1 MGGSHRGEP
10 VASTLSVR
18 LLTPHLAMKEKPG
31 FRSRQTPGF
40 NLLSSNTRLAFTE
53 IPATAA
59 SYDSWPMGSEP
70 DLHSQARA
78 KNLSKLHLK
87 DNYQDSNAVLL
98 TDFYLPCLNETSIY
112 KRSSGYFS
120 SALWT
125 ILGSDLLDFFESD
138 GIMRIVTSP
147 ELSREDA
154 EAIAAD
160 KKTESEVINDSL
172 TASLSQWDLSSGNN
186 APSSLLRHL
195 IAKGR
200 VEIRIAIKA
209 NGEPGILH
217 DKVGIYEDPR
227 GNLVTF
233 CGSVNE
239 TAFGW
244 SSLGNHE
251 QFETFRSWE
260 NDEQER
266 RANRHQRDFDKLW
279 AGFNRTIKILKGR
292 DLPSVFLP
300 REDDLP
306 FDQCRALLKNRLS
319 GEQQKP
325 KNRSKNQTER
335 PLQEHQV
342 EVLQDWRNN
351 NCRGLITFVTGGGKT
366 LTALSAIRDWVTEG
380 KPVLVLVPSR
390 LLFKQWKEE
399 IELELSDLDPRIYT
413 VGAGTPRPQWQENLS
428 FALRE
433 HFPASRT
440 IVLATYQS
448 ARTEAFLNRVP
459 EGEPILLVADEAHRL
474 GAADTRVIL
483 ERINAE
489 GRLGLS
495 ATPTRF
501 GDPAGTA
508 SIYSYFDR
516 DLLPTFGIKDAIA
529 AGRLVPYQYVIHTV
543 PLNEVEDESFAELTE
558 KINSA
563 IAKNN
568 GSPPDEPW
576 FQSLLRQ
583 RANLVKEASN
593 KAEVVNSIAQEGLT
607 DGAHWLIYC
616 NSREHIDEIV
626 ERLEESDID
635 TLEYHSLQTDQTHVA
650 TLNYFEHHGG
660 ALVAIKC
667 LDEGIDI
674 PTLDTAVIAASS
686 TNPREYIQRRGRV
699 LRSSPATGKQYATV
713 HDLLVTRLNGTIA
726 LKSEITR
733 AIEFAQTAENESS
746 VYDLRRLMEK
756 SGIDPD
762 LLIIED
768 AFEDQEEEDDD

>member
-1 MGGSHRGEP
+1 MSGE
-10 VASTLSVR
+10 SYDQTEIR
-18 LLTPHLAMKEKPG
+18 EKD
-31 FRSRQTPGF
+31 
-40 NLLSSNTRLAFTE
+40 LSSLQLE
-53 IPATAA
+53 
-59 SYDSWPMGSEP
+59 
-70 DLHSQARA
+70 
-78 KNLSKLHLK
+78 

-98 TDFYLPCLNETSIY
+98 TDFYLPCLRQTSIY
-112 KRSSGYFS
+112 KRASGYFS

-125 ILGSDLLDFFESD
+125 IIGADLLDFFESD

-154 EAIAAD
+154 AAISSQEKSEA
-160 KKTESEVINDSL
+160 EVVNDALSVSL
-172 TASLSQWDLSSGNN
+172 EQWDLSSGNN

-195 IAKGR
+195 IALGR
-200 VEIRIAIKA
+200 VEIRIAVKA

-217 DKVGIYEDPR
+217 DKVGVYEDPKKH
-227 GNLVTF
+227 LVTF

-266 RANRHQRDFDKLW
+266 RSNRHQRDFDKLW

-300 REDDLP
+300 KEDDLP
-306 FDQCRALLKNRLS
+306 FDQCRAILKNRLH

-325 KNRSKNQTER
+325 KNQSKNQTER
-335 PLQEHQV
+335 PLQQHQV
-342 EVLQDWRNN
+342 DVLQDWKANN
-351 NCRGLITFVTGGGKT
+351 YRGLITFVTGGGKT
-366 LTALSAIRDWVTEG
+366 LTALSAIRDWMIEG

-399 IELELSDLDPRIYT
+399 IERELGDLDPRIYT

-448 ARTEAFLNRVP
+448 ARSEAFLNRVP
-459 EGEPILLVADEAHRL
+459 EGENILLVADEAHRL

-483 ERINAE
+483 DRVDAQ

-495 ATPTRF
+495 ATPSRY
-501 GDPAGTA
+501 GDDDGTA

-529 AGRLVPYQYVIHTV
+529 AGRLVPYEYKIH
-543 PLNEVEDESFAELTE
+543 EVQLSDEEDETFEELTS
-558 KINSA
+558 KINNA
-563 IAKNN
+563 IARNN
-568 GSPPDEPW
+568 GKPPDDPW
-576 FQSLLRQ
+576 YQALLRQ
-583 RANLVKEASN
+583 RANLVKEAAN
-593 KAEVVNSIAQEGLT
+593 KIESVNLIVQEGL
-607 DGAHWLIYC
+607 APESHWLIYC
-616 NSREHIDEIV
+616 NSRNHIDEIV

-635 TLEYHSLQTDQTHVA
+635 TLEYHSLQSEQTRTA
-650 TLNYFEHHGG
+650 TLEYFGHHGG

-667 LDEGIDI
+667 LDEGVDI

-699 LRSSPATGKQYATV
+699 LRSSPSTGKQYATV
-713 HDLLVTRLNGTIA
+713 HDLLVTRSSGVIA
-726 LKSEITR
+726 LKSEISR
-733 AIEFAQTAENESS
+733 AIEFAQTAENESAT
-746 VYDLRRLMEK
+746 YELRRLMEK
-756 SGIDPD
+756 SGINPD
-762 LLIIED
+762 LLNIED
-768 AFEDQEEEDDD
+768 AFEDQEDEDDD